1 MKKYFAIA
9 VGLLIMA
16 ACDKE
21 PQSQVTPTPG
31 TAPEFTPTA
40 IRIAPV
46 MTKVTETAFENGDA
60 IGLTVTRGA
69 TGAEAPSAWAS
80 NKKLTFNGLEFSSDL
95 LWYPEGTDEATLAA
109 YYPYIA
115 EGVPATFTVAID
127 QADGIQDSDLI
138 AAVKSGVLPT
148 ANAVTMPFKHKLS
161 RLVVAITNNA
171 GYTIEGL
178 TLKGIIPTAALA
190 EDFTATASP
199 DDQPADITAFRVDDE
214 TFTAIVPPQTVA
226 ITAEVSAAGK
236 ALSQK
241 LAESTLA
248 AGKKYTINVIVN
260 QEDIEIV
267 LSGDIEDW
275 TDGGSLQPDNSGTP
289 APEIQFEEQLED
301 GYFTYDNVRYNVVKL
316 DDGKWWMAQNLAFL
330 PAGKTP
336 ATDLSAVTAGVFA
349 PLKINEGQ
357 TAAEFT
363 TDPDVVA
370 ANGYLYQSEFALGL
384 NVGDLTSVAQA
395 EALEG
400 AQGICPSGWHIPTID
415 DIVGIVG
422 KAVSPIT
429 TNTDAPYYDGSNGSI
444 AMLNADGFNIDAYG
458 AISIQDNTKTAGT
471 FMGWASGYP
480 DKLSS
485 CMTIGSSYA
494 GVTYNTSGDETSGVK
509 NLQFWGMMPMT
520 NKSSEA
526 QYTCNGT
533 KVSYRIAGPVRCV
546 RDE

>member
-1 MKKYFAIA
+1 MKKFFAIA
-9 VGLLIMA
+9 TGLLILA
-16 ACDKE
+16 ACSKE

-69 TGAEAPSAWAS
+69 DGAVAPSAWAS
-80 NKKLTFNGLEFSSDL
+80 NKKLTFNGLEFTSDL

-115 EGVPATFTVAID
+115 EGVPATFTVATD
-127 QADGIQDSDLI
+127 QADGIQDSDFI
-138 AAVKSGVLPT
+138 AAVKTGVLPT

-190 EDFTATASP
+190 EDFTATVSP
-199 DDQPADITAFRVDDE
+199 DDQPADITAFKVDE
-214 TFTAIVPPQTVA
+214 TTYTAIVPPQTVA

-275 TDGGSLQPDNSGTP
+275 TDGGALQPDNSGTP
-289 APEIQFEEQLED
+289 APEIQFEENLEEN
-301 GYFTYDNVRYNVVKL
+301 YFTYDNVRYNVVKL
-316 DDGKWWMAQNLAFL
+316 DDGKWWMAQNLAFV
-330 PAGKTP
+330 PAGITP
-336 ATDLSAVTAGVFA
+336 ATELSAVTAGVFA
-349 PLKINEGQ
+349 PIQLNAEGS
-357 TAAEFT
+357 AVEFT
-363 TDPDVVA
+363 TSADVIA
-370 ANGYLYQSEFALGL
+370 AKGYLYQSEVALGL
-384 NVGDLTSVAQA
+384 KVGDLTSVEQA

-400 AQGICPSGWHIPTID
+400 AQGICPTGWHIPTIA
-415 DIVGIVG
+415 DITGLVG
-422 KAVSPIT
+422 KAVSPIE
-429 TNTDAPYYDGSNGSI
+429 TNASAPYYDGSNGSI
-444 AMLNADGFNIDAYG
+444 AMLNAAGFNLQADG
-458 AISIQDNTKTAGT
+458 AISIASNVATVGT
-471 FMGWASGYP
+471 FMGKMNNY
-480 DKLSS
+480 DHLCSS
-485 CMTIGSSYA
+485 MMIGSSYA
-494 GVTYNTSGDETSGVK
+494 GVTYNTTGDETSGIK
-509 NLQFWGMMPMT
+509 NLQFWGLMPMT
-520 NKSSEA
+520 NKTSED

>member
-1 MKKYFAIA
+1 MKKFFAIA
-9 VGLLIMA
+9 TGLLMIA
-16 ACDKE
+16 ACAKE

-69 TGAEAPSAWAS
+69 AGAEAPSAWAS

>member
-1 MKKYFAIA
+1 MKKYFAFAI
-9 VGLLIMA
+9 GLLILA

-69 TGAEAPSAWAS
+69 AGAEAPSAWAS
-80 NKKLTFNGLEFSSDL
+80 NKKLTFNGLEFTSDL

-178 TLKGIIPTAALA
+178 TLKGIVPTAALA

-267 LSGDIEDW
+267 LSGEIEDW
-275 TDGGSLQPDNSGTP
+275 SDGGALQPDNSGTP
-289 APEIQFEEQLED
+289 APEIQFEENLED